1 MDASNTEPGSRDTE
15 AREAHAFAIG
25 LQACIVG
32 LPLVESMRTA
42 SQMTAVD
49 APQDTGRAPLNQFG
63 HAARPWTH
71 LDRDVVTPANDLLYS
86 MGWLDLAA
94 EPIVLTVPPEA
105 KRYWVMALLDAW
117 TNNFLNIGPRMT
129 QGRAAQFAITTPG
142 WQGVLPEGVQR
153 VNAPTP
159 LVWILG
165 RTLVDDAADL
175 SAARAVQTLFTLTP
189 LSAFAPSNARQP
201 VKPLHYDRYQASDDP
216 LGFFD
221 NLARGLAENPPPL
234 ADEGLIASFSGAGI
248 RPGMPVR
255 TDLLDEATIRGLQ
268 RGYQA
273 AMNLIESR
281 TRSRRKGAWGI
292 NDRLGRFGTDY
303 LARAATAAKGMGGLA
318 ADEALYAMA
327 DYDSSREALHGSR
340 NYVLHFDAGQLPPC
354 DAFWSVSLY
363 GEDRFFVANPIDR
376 HALGDRSRGLSFN
389 ADGSLDILI
398 QHERPGQR
406 VSNWLPAPAGPFY
419 LILRLYHP
427 RTEAL
432 QAGYRIPPI
441 ECVPPA
447 QPSA

>member
-1 MDASNTEPGSRDTE
+1 
-15 AREAHAFAIG
+15 
-25 LQACIVG
+25 
-32 LPLVESMRTA
+32 
-42 SQMTAVD
+42 
-49 APQDTGRAPLNQFG
+49 
-63 HAARPWTH
+63 
-71 LDRDVVTPANDLLYS
+71 
-86 MGWLDLAA
+86 
-94 EPIVLTVPPEA
+94 
-105 KRYWVMALLDAW
+105 
-117 TNNFLNIGPRMT
+117 
-129 QGRAAQFAITTPG
+129 
-142 WQGVLPEGVQR
+142 
-153 VNAPTP
+153 
-159 LVWILG
+159 
-165 RTLVDDAADL
+165 
-175 SAARAVQTLFTLTP
+175 

-201 VKPLHYDRYQASDDP
+201 VKPPHYGRYRASDDP
-216 LGFFD
+216 LDFFD

-234 ADEGLIASFSGAGI
+234 ADAGLVASFSGAGI

-255 TDLLDEATIRGLQ
+255 TDLLDETTIRGLQ

-281 TRSRRKGAWGI
+281 TCSRRKGAWGI

-327 DYDSSREALHGSR
+327 DYDSSREALHGGR

-398 QHERPGQR
+398 QHERPEHQ

-441 ECVPPA
+441 ECVSPA
-447 QPSA
+447 QSSASISCCE